1 MTPINPI
8 LEDIKRKFGTPDVRL
23 PGRGEIE
30 SLAVQSRVSKTLAVE
45 EQDGQASDSL
55 DRQISEPT
63 SASKTLFTFPTDLPT
78 WVNRLGIPSETD
90 IGSSNQQEEEIINE
104 KPTMLEKAPE
114 TSMAVPHTSRPEFPG
129 NVNKAK
135 RSTAR
140 HPRRA
145 SWPIRPEMS
154 PISFSLPFSSE
165 RTLNSD
171 VSTAST
177 LVPTLQDP
185 GYYFKRTKPSSSVP
199 QSLFQKTYTM
209 PFTLWRRA
217 ETFLLR
223 SEYRRRWLTRHSR
236 RRRLRLVPFLY
247 IPDYPDYY
255 RYRYRALLLSLHY
268 FRLPFYAV
276 AIALLNILYFVV
288 CSPFLLWVIHR
299 HRDVLE
305 DEETLVR
312 QRHESIEMLGPLP
325 ERLND
330 DRSINQRHSLSH
342 VPAISTVSR
351 LGPDRLNFS

>member
-1 MTPINPI
+1 MTPIKPI

-90 IGSSNQQEEEIINE
+90 IGSSKQQEEEIINE
-104 KPTMLEKAPE
+104 KSTMLEKAPE
-114 TSMAVPHTSRPEFPG
+114 TSMAVPPTSRPEFPG
-129 NVNKAK
+129 NVNKAE

-145 SWPIRPEMS
+145 SSPIRPEMFA
-154 PISFSLPFSSE
+154 PTVRDYLPFSSE
-165 RTLNSD
+165 RPMHSGP
-171 VSTAST
+171 VHSAISTAST

-223 SEYRRRWLTRHSR
+223 SEYRRRRPRRHSR

-247 IPDYPDYY
+247 MPDYPDCY
-255 RYRYRALLLSLHY
+255 RYRYRALLLPWYY

-276 AIALLNILYFVV
+276 AIALLNILYFIV
-288 CSPFLLWVIHR
+288 CSPILLWVIHR

-312 QRHESIEMLGPLP
+312 QRQESIEMLGPLA
-325 ERLND
+325 D
-330 DRSINQRHSLSH
+330 DIPPRNLI
-342 VPAISTVSR
+342 
-351 LGPDRLNFS
+351 